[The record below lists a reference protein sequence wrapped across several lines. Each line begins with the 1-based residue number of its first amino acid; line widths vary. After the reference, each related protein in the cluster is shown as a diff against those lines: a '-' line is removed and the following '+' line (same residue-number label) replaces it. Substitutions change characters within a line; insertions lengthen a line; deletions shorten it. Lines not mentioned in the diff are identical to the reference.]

1 MQAEFFLKCVQVVVR
16 TMTVV
21 AAIAVTGCF
30 DIGAITSG
38 EIKTPLVTPV
48 RTVGQDTPDQPLER
62 PIEEPIRPLDT
73 PGALSIQVGDLNE
86 DGMVN
91 EFDIEVFG
99 EQYILYQDGEAFEAT
114 ADLDGDAAIT
124 PADFRLLLDLISAG
138 AQAVAD
144 HPEFPR

>member
-1 MQAEFFLKCVQVVVR
+1 MQVQ
-16 TMTVV
+16 
-21 AAIAVTGCF
+21 
-30 DIGAITSG
+30 
-38 EIKTPLVTPV
+38 
-48 RTVGQDTPDQPLER
+48 TVGQDAPDQPPER

-86 DGMVN
+86 DGTVN

-124 PADFRLLLDLISAG
+124 PADLRLLLDLISAG